1 MKAERKAERK
11 RLLVSVILLGILLW
25 PVSLKWLLRLLF
37 PQEQVL
43 VYPLK
48 SPGALVLEHMGI
60 VLLTSTL
67 AAVAGFVAALL
78 AFLSASAS
86 MKRLIVFSGT
96 VLQTIPPMAV
106 LALLIPLAGF
116 GNTPVFWALFF
127 YGLLPVFHNAYGA
140 METVPQ
146 DVVNAARGIG
156 LSASQIFFQVTIPLA
171 LSGILSGIRTSL
183 IINIGT
189 ATIGATMGA
198 GGLGRPIIAGISQF
212 RYSYLVQGA
221 LTAAVLAL
229 IVDGLFELFSSKS
242 ARGS

>member
-1 MKAERKAERK
+1 MKAERL
-11 RLLVSVILLGILLW
+11 RLVVSVLLLGLLLW
-25 PVSLKWLLRLLF
+25 PPSLEYLLRFLF
-37 PQEQVL
+37 PQETVL
-43 VYPLK
+43 AYPLK
-48 SPGALVLEHMGI
+48 SPAALIFEHMGM
-60 VLLTSTL
+60 VFLTSTL
-67 AAVAGFVAALL
+67 AAFAGFLAAIV
-78 AFLSASAS
+78 AFLSGSAS

-146 DVVNAARGIG
+146 DVITAARGLG
-156 LSASQIFFQVTIPLA
+156 FSPAQIFSQVTIPLA
-171 LSGILSGIRTSL
+171 LPGILSGIRASL

-212 RYSYLVQGA
+212 HYSYLVQGA
-221 LTAAVLAL
+221 LSAAVLAL
-229 IVDGLFELFSSKS
+229 IVDSLFELFTGRRAS
-242 ARGS
+242 

>member
-1 MKAERKAERK
+1 MKAERL
-11 RLLVSVILLGILLW
+11 RLSLSLILLSLLLW
-25 PVSLKWLLRLLF
+25 PPSLEWFLRFLF
-37 PQEQVL
+37 PEEKTL

-48 SPGALVLEHMGI
+48 LPQILVTEHMGI
-60 VLLTSTL
+60 VFTTSGL
-67 AAVAGFVAALL
+67 AALVGFMGALVAY
-78 AFLSASAS
+78 LSGSTA

-96 VLQTIPPMAV
+96 FLQTVPPMAV

-127 YGLLPVFHNAYGA
+127 FGILPVFHNAHGA

-146 DVVNAARGIG
+146 DVLAAAKGLG
-156 LSASQIFFQVTIPLA
+156 LSPAQIFFQVTLPLA
-171 LSGILSGIRTSL
+171 LPGILSGIRSSL

-212 RYSYLVQGA
+212 HYSYLVQGA

-229 IVDGLFELFSSKS
+229 IVDSLFELFGPRRKAS
-242 ARGS
+242 

>member
-1 MKAERKAERK
+1 MKAEQLRFLFS
-11 RLLVSVILLGILLW
+11 LLLLGVLLW
-25 PVSLKWLLRLLF
+25 PPSLEWMLRLLF
-37 PQEQVL
+37 PTESPL
-43 VYPLK
+43 IYPLQ
-48 SPGALVLEHMGI
+48 SPAVLILEHMNM
-60 VLLTSTL
+60 VLLTSSL
-67 AAVAGFVAALL
+67 SALVGFIAALV
-78 AFLSASAS
+78 AFLSRSAS

-146 DVVNAARGIG
+146 DVITAAWGIG
-156 LSASQIFFQVTIPLA
+156 LSRFQIFSRVTVPLA
-171 LSGILSGIRTSL
+171 LPGILSGVRASL

-212 RYSYLVQGA
+212 HYSYLLQGA
-221 LTAAVLAL
+221 LSAAVLAF
-229 IVDGLFELFSSKS
+229 IVDGLFELLASGK
-242 ARGS
+242 AKG

>member
-1 MKAERKAERK
+1 MKAERI
-11 RLLVSVILLGILLW
+11 RLLLSSVFLGMLLW
-25 PVSLKWLLRLLF
+25 PPSLQWLLRLLF
-37 PQEQVL
+37 PQESVL
-43 VYPLK
+43 AYPLK
-48 SPGALVLEHMGI
+48 SPAAIVLEHMGI
-60 VLLTSTL
+60 VSLTSAL
-67 AAVAGFVAALL
+67 ASLVGFIAATV
-78 AFLSASAS
+78 AFLSNFPS

-127 YGLLPVFHNAYGA
+127 YGLLPVFHHAYGA
-140 METVPQ
+140 MEAVPQ
-146 DVVNAARGIG
+146 DVVTAAQGIG
-156 LSASQIFFQVTIPLA
+156 LSAPQIFFHVTIPLA
-171 LSGILSGIRTSL
+171 LPGILSGIRTSL

-198 GGLGRPIIAGISQF
+198 GGLGRSIIAGISQF

-229 IVDGLFELFSSKS
+229 IVDSLFELLSRSSS
-242 ARGS
+242 RPS

>member
-1 MKAERKAERK
+1 MKAERV
-11 RLLVSVILLGILLW
+11 RLVVSVLLLGLLLW
-25 PVSLKWLLRLLF
+25 PPSLEYLLRFLF
-37 PQEQVL
+37 PQETVL

-48 SPGALVLEHMGI
+48 SPAALILEHMGMVFI
-60 VLLTSTL
+60 TSTL
-67 AAVAGFVAALL
+67 AALAGFLAALT
-78 AFLSASAS
+78 AFLSRSPS

-140 METVPQ
+140 METVSE
-146 DVVNAARGIG
+146 DVITAARGLG
-156 LSASQIFFQVTIPLA
+156 LSPLQIFSQITIPLA
-171 LSGILSGIRTSL
+171 LPGILSGIRASL

-212 RYSYLVQGA
+212 HYSYLVQGA
-221 LTAAVLAL
+221 LSAAVLAL
-229 IVDGLFELFSSKS
+229 IVDSLFELFTSRRAS
-242 ARGS
+242 RV

>member
-1 MKAERKAERK
+1 MKAERI
-11 RLLVSVILLGILLW
+11 RLVLSVFLLGLLLW
-25 PVSLKWLLRLLF
+25 TPSLEYLLRFLF
-37 PQEQVL
+37 PQETVL

-48 SPGALVLEHMGI
+48 SPAALILEHMGM
-60 VLLTSTL
+60 VFLTSTL
-67 AAVAGFVAALL
+67 AAFAGFLAAIV
-78 AFLSASAS
+78 AFLSGSAS

-106 LALLIPLAGF
+106 LALLIPFAGF

-146 DVVNAARGIG
+146 DVITAARGVG
-156 LSASQIFFQVTIPLA
+156 LSPLQIFSQVTIPLA
-171 LSGILSGIRTSL
+171 LPGILSGIRASL

-212 RYSYLVQGA
+212 HYSYLVQGA
-221 LTAAVLAL
+221 LSAAILAL
-229 IVDGLFELFSSKS
+229 IVDSLFELFTSRRASR
-242 ARGS
+242 A

>member
-1 MKAERKAERK
+1 MKAERV
-11 RLLVSVILLGILLW
+11 RLVLSVFLLGLLLW
-25 PVSLKWLLRLLF
+25 TPSLEYLLRFLF
-37 PQEQVL
+37 PQETVL

-48 SPGALVLEHMGI
+48 SPAALILEHMGM
-60 VLLTSTL
+60 VFLTSTL
-67 AAVAGFVAALL
+67 AAFAGFLAAIV
-78 AFLSASAS
+78 AFLSGSAS

-106 LALLIPLAGF
+106 LALLIPLTGF

-146 DVVNAARGIG
+146 DVITAARGVG
-156 LSASQIFFQVTIPLA
+156 LSPLQIFSQVTIPLA
-171 LSGILSGIRTSL
+171 LPGILSGIRASL

-212 RYSYLVQGA
+212 HYSYLVQGA
-221 LTAAVLAL
+221 LSAAVLAL
-229 IVDGLFELFSSKS
+229 IVDSLFELFTSRRASR
-242 ARGS
+242 A